1 MLTSEEN
8 VSVSLTWLGSLTTD
22 DTISLRNLEDHFETV
37 DGVLTSEQFSVVS
50 CSDFQMVVNELT
62 TNSY

>member
-1 MLTSEEN
+1 MLTSEET
-8 VSVSLTWLGSLTTD
+8 VSVSLTWLGSLTTGD
-22 DTISLRNLEDHFETV
+22 SITLRNLEDHYETES
-37 DGVLTSEQFSVVS
+37 GELTSELFSTVT